1 MSTTSTSSRRAIAS
15 LLPLFAVFLLAACGK
30 KAEPNPN
37 TQQATQ
43 PAPAAPAISSPDEPP
58 APSNDIML
66 PKAFGRRTGDLDE
79 MAKGRNIRALVLLNP
94 IGFFYDKGQPRGPK
108 AMSDAAAKPMLQA
121 GSGTTRVPAEV
132 SIGQIFLEFLI
143 IGATSFGGV
152 VPYLRGSLVTKR
164 HWIDDKEFVEMLS
177 ISQSLPGLNA
187 TNMAVLVGEKLR
199 GALGSI
205 AGIIGVCVPG
215 GILMFAVGIFYH
227 HHGDHVWITA
237 ALKGVAAAA
246 VDLILSTVVGPS
258 KKSLAG
264 RFDFVFMALTVIAVN
279 RLHLGVPRTL
289 IGVGILAILFHYPR
303 KQQKESVAQ

>member
-1 MSTTSTSSRRAIAS
+1 MSETGGKSGLQTTDRAPTA
-15 LLPLFAVFLLAACGK
+15 
-30 KAEPNPN
+30 
-37 TQQATQ
+37 
-43 PAPAAPAISSPDEPP
+43 
-58 APSNDIML
+58 
-66 PKAFGRRTGDLDE
+66 
-79 MAKGRNIRALVLLNP
+79 
-94 IGFFYDKGQPRGPK
+94 
-108 AMSDAAAKPMLQA
+108 
-121 GSGTTRVPAEV
+121 PAEV

-164 HWIDDKEFVEMLS
+164 HWVDDKEFVEMLS

-187 TNMAVLVGEKLR
+187 TNMAILVGEKLR

-205 AGIIGVCVPG
+205 AAIIGVCLPG
-215 GILMFAVGIFYH
+215 AVLMYMVGIFYR
-227 HHGDHVWITA
+227 HHGDHVWVTA

-246 VDLILSTVVGPS
+246 VGLILSTVVGLS

-289 IGVGILAILFHYPR
+289 VGVGLLAILFHYPR
-303 KQQKESVAQ
+303 NGQKEGAAQ